1 VDSEEL
7 NLQIEE
13 LCKSKTEEFAL
24 FGYKRITGEDIWKCV
39 SAKYKEDDLP
49 PLHQIVNAKYKE
61 DDLPPLHQIVNDIL
75 SLKVTSYMNWM
86 TMNALKTA
94 DILNFRR

>member
-49 PLHQIVNAKYKE
+49 PLHQIVN
-61 DDLPPLHQIVNDIL
+61 DIL

>member
-24 FGYKRITGEDIWKCV
+24 FGYKRVTGEDIWKCV
-39 SAKYKEDDLP
+39 S
-49 PLHQIVNAKYKE
+49 AKYKE

>member
-1 VDSEEL
+1 MDSEEL

-49 PLHQIVNAKYKE
+49 PLHQIVN
-61 DDLPPLHQIVNDIL
+61 DIL

>member
-1 VDSEEL
+1 MDSEEL

-24 FGYKRITGEDIWKCV
+24 FGYKRVTGEDIWKCV
-39 SAKYKEDDLP
+39 S
-49 PLHQIVNAKYKE
+49 AKYKE